1 MYYGSDGT
9 STSFPSCGSRFFYIG
24 RMGIGTTSN
33 GVTEGGYFNQTL
45 ADTAYNQDGIWGYW
59 YLLGPAG
66 DPNNNYTTAEAY
78 TWGQT
83 QAKATAKQYYS
94 IRENYYV
101 GIGETVYGDV
111 ESGSTWLPYNQ
122 SYSTGYT
129 GKELNQK
136 VWEGWYNEMN
146 TQAVGNSGPYPGL
159 YTNETWYSIMGN
171 ATPGSFGVASGTPLW
186 WASWIA
192 DGSTPPACPTSL
204 NENVASP
211 DIPGA
216 LETFWQYY
224 SDQPNGSTPDYDAAT
239 TLS

>member
-9 STSFPSCGSRFFYIG
+9 STSFPSCGSSFFYIG
-24 RMGIGTTSN
+24 RMGIGTTPN

-66 DPNNNYTTAEAY
+66 DPNNNYTTTEAY

-122 SYSTGYT
+122 SHSTGYT
-129 GKELNQK
+129 GNELNQK
-136 VWEGWYNEMN
+136 VWE
-146 TQAVGNSGPYPGL
+146 VG
-159 YTNETWYSIMGN
+159 IMR
-171 ATPGSFGVASGTPLW
+171 
-186 WASWIA
+186 
-192 DGSTPPACPTSL
+192 
-204 NENVASP
+204 
-211 DIPGA
+211 
-216 LETFWQYY
+216 
-224 SDQPNGSTPDYDAAT
+224 
-239 TLS
+239 